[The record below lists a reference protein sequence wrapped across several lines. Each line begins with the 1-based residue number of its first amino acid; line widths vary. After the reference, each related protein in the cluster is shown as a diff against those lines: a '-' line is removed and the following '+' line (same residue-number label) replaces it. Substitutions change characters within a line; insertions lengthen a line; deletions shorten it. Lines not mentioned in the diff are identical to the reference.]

1 MRKSKASKIWML
13 GWWMVTN
20 MVRLLSATFLMVFM
34 TMAAARASR
43 PEVGGRQTWKP
54 EPSTPCK

>member
-20 MVRLLSATFLMVFM
+20 TVRLLSATFLMAFM
-34 TMAAARASR
+34 TMEAARASR
-43 PEVGGRQTWKP
+43 PAGM
-54 EPSTPCK
+54 